1 MLFLPYPICKGRKI
15 FALSRNKK
23 LRKLI
28 RPLAIFFKIKMCDCN
43 QYFTQKAKISFLQQL
58 FRLFYRDSLGFR
70 VVGFF
75 KNGPKCKLIDGDY
88 INLICH
94 AGKSI
99 IKKLLS
105 RVKYELNDYKILK
118 RRKYTLIFTFNICN
132 KIIENSIKNITLDI
146 EGQQNDMFKF
156 FITLNTFYNEDLI
169 QMLFFHYV
177 EKGNAIK
184 DLK

>member
-1 MLFLPYPICKGRKI
+1 MRFTPYPICKGRKI

-28 RPLAIFFKIKMCDCN
+28 RPLAIFFKTKMCDSN
-43 QYFTQKAKISFLQQL
+43 KYFTQKYKISFLQQL

-75 KNGPKCKLIDGDY
+75 KKGTKCELIDGDY

-105 RVKYELNDYKILK
+105 RIAYELYDYKILK

-132 KIIENSIKNITLDI
+132 RKIEDSIKNITLDI
-146 EGQQNDMFKF
+146 ECNQNDMFKF
-156 FITLNTFYNEDLI
+156 FITLNTFYSVDLI
-169 QMLFFHYV
+169 QMLFYHYIDN
-177 EKGNAIK
+177 GYAIK
-184 DLK
+184 

>member
-1 MLFLPYPICKGRKI
+1 MCVRPYPICRGRRI

-28 RPLAIFFKIKMCDCN
+28 RPLAIFFQTKMCDE
-43 QYFTQKAKISFLQQL
+43 YFTQKAKISFLQQL

-75 KNGPKCKLIDGDY
+75 KNGPKCKLVDGDY
-88 INLICH
+88 IHLVCH

-105 RVKYELNDYKILK
+105 RLKYEWDDYKKIK
-118 RRKYTLIFTFNICN
+118 RRKYTLIITFCICN
-132 KIIENSIKNITLDI
+132 KVIENSIKNITLNI
-146 EGQQNDMFKF
+146 EGGAHDMLKI
-156 FITLNTFYNEDLI
+156 FITLNSYYSIDLM
-169 QMLFFHYV
+169 QMLFFYYA
-177 EKGNAIK
+177 ENGAAIQK
-184 DLK
+184 LK